1 MLKKSIRIKSVKSI
15 SALLSASTLV
25 LAAGFSQ
32 PAMASEPYIGQIE
45 TFGFNF
51 PPRGWAFC
59 DGQLLQIS
67 QYSALFALLGTT
79 YGGDGRTSFG
89 LPDLR
94 GRVAL
99 HPGTGPGLSS
109 IRWGEKGGSETR
121 TLITA
126 NLPSHN
132 HAATLNATN
141 ERGNSEYPNDLVDGE
156 NPGDPQVEFRN
167 VLASK
172 ARTKIYKVEPPQ
184 VDATSPPPIVTVPM
198 SAKSITVA
206 NTGGSQQFSIR
217 DPFLGIY
224 HSIALVGVFP
234 SRN

>member
-1 MLKKSIRIKSVKSI
+1 MLKKSFHIRSVKSI
-15 SALLSASTLV
+15 NTLLSASALV
-25 LAAGFSQ
+25 LATGFSQ
-32 PAMASEPYIGQIE
+32 PALAFEPFLGEIE

-51 PPRGWAFC
+51 APRGWAFC
-59 DGQLLQIS
+59 DGQILPINQN
-67 QYSALFALLGTT
+67 QALFSLLGTT
-79 YGGDGRTSFG
+79 YGGDGRTTFA

-99 HPGTGPGLSS
+99 HPGNGPGLSS
-109 IRWGEKGGSETR
+109 IRQGEKGGSETR
-121 TLITA
+121 TLTTA

-156 NPGDPQVEFRN
+156 NPGDPQIEFRN

-198 SAKSITVA
+198 SPKSITVA
-206 NTGGSQQFSIR
+206 NTGGGQSFSIR

>member
-1 MLKKSIRIKSVKSI
+1 MLKKSFKNRSVKSV

-25 LAAGFSQ
+25 LATGFSQ
-32 PAMASEPYIGQIE
+32 PALASEPFLGQIE

-51 PPRGWAFC
+51 APRGWTFC

-67 QYSALFALLGTT
+67 QFSAVFSLLGTT
-79 YGGDGRTSFG
+79 FGGDGRVTFG

-94 GRVAL
+94 GRVAI
-99 HPGTGPGLSS
+99 HPGQGPGLSR
-109 IRWGEKGGSETR
+109 ITWGQKGGTENH
-121 TLITA
+121 TLTQA
-126 NLPSHN
+126 QMPSHN
-132 HAATLNATN
+132 HVATLHATN
-141 ERGNSEYPNDLVDGE
+141 ERGDSEYPNDVV
-156 NPGDPQVEFRN
+156 GDPPVEFRN

-184 VDATSPPPIVTVPM
+184 VDASSPPPVVVKPM
-198 SAKSITVA
+198 SPKSITVA
-206 NTGGSQQFSIR
+206 NTGGNQQFNIR

-224 HSIALVGVFP
+224 HSIALSGIFP